1 MTERIDDSTMLFA
14 ARRSSSE
21 RVSWTS
27 TETRSRRHF
36 STRVRL
42 TVTLPDAPPSRL
54 REAIDALAENPRAPG
69 NVKLQG
75 EGELYRV
82 RVGDYRIVYQIQD
95 AVLVVLVVQIGHR
108 REIYRQ

>member
-1 MTERIDDSTMLFA
+1 MPYTVSIKPRAEKYLA
-14 ARRSSSE
+14 AIRD
-21 RVSWTS
+21 
-27 TETRSRRHF
+27 
-36 STRVRL
+36 VRL
-42 TVTLPDAPPSRL
+42 AFRL

-75 EGELYRV
+75 ESELYRV

>member
-1 MTERIDDSTMLFA
+1 MPYTVSIKPRAEKYLA
-14 ARRSSSE
+14 AIRD
-21 RVSWTS
+21 
-27 TETRSRRHF
+27 
-36 STRVRL
+36 VRL
-42 TVTLPDAPPSRL
+42 AFRL

-69 NVKLQG
+69 SVKLQG
-75 EGELYRV
+75 DGELYRV

>member
-1 MTERIDDSTMLFA
+1 MPYTVSIKPRAEKYLA
-14 ARRSSSE
+14 AIRD
-21 RVSWTS
+21 
-27 TETRSRRHF
+27 
-36 STRVRL
+36 VRL
-42 TVTLPDAPPSRL
+42 SLRL

-75 EGELYRV
+75 ESELYRV